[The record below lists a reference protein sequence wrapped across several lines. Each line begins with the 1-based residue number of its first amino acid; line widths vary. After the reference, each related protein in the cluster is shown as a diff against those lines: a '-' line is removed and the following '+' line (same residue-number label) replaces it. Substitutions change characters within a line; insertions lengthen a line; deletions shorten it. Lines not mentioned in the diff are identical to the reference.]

1 MCHICEH
8 TGAVTNLNPAG
19 TSAFPIHPLNWNSTQ
34 NSNLKLWTFG
44 FFLLA
49 KDLVHDLPDL

>member
-1 MCHICEH
+1 MCRVCEY

-44 FFLLA
+44 FF
-49 KDLVHDLPDL
+49 PPC